1 MVDNLSTLR
10 VVGIVLAVIASG
22 FVMWALRD
30 IFTPLVLAIFLLL
43 MIDGLARVLATRIP
57 RFPDAL
63 AVPTAIILI
72 VAFFG
77 LTIWVTV
84 DNTAGF
90 VAQSEVYA
98 QRLDAL
104 LKTVSARFDM
114 QDSPTIKGLL
124 AQANPQ
130 RYASM
135 VAGGLQNA
143 GAFAIFVL
151 IYLGFLLASRK
162 GFANKA
168 AKLFQGDGA
177 KGDEATRIFTRIQ
190 RGVEG
195 YIWVQTVTGL
205 IIAIASGLLMTA
217 MGLSHVLFWS
227 FLIFV
232 ASYIPI
238 VGGAVGVLLPPLF
251 GLVELDG
258 LVGPLVL
265 LVGLQAIQFV
275 VGNVLQ
281 PRMQSESLNLDPV
294 VVLLSLAFW
303 SALWGM
309 VGAFL
314 STPLTVMVMAILA
327 EFRSTRWLAVL
338 LSSDGEP

>member
-1 MVDNLSTLR
+1 VDNLATLR
-10 VVGIVLAVIASG
+10 VVGILLAVMASG
-22 FVMWALRD
+22 LVMWALRD
-30 IFTPLVLAIFLLL
+30 IFTPLILAIFLLL
-43 MIDGLARVLATRIP
+43 MIDGLARAMATRIP
-57 RFPDAL
+57 RFPQPL

-77 LTIWVTV
+77 LTLWITV

-90 VAQSEVYA
+90 VDQADAYT

-104 LKTVSARFDM
+104 LKTISARFDM
-114 QDSPTIKGLL
+114 QDSPTIRGLL
-124 AQANPQ
+124 AKANPS

-135 VAGGLQNA
+135 VAGALQNA
-143 GAFAIFVL
+143 GGFAVFVL

-162 GFANKA
+162 GFAHKA
-168 AKLFQGDGA
+168 GKLFPEDGP
-177 KGDEATRIFTRIQ
+177 KGEEARRIFTRIQ

-205 IIAIASGLLMTA
+205 IIAIASGLLMAA

-232 ASYIPI
+232 AGYIPI

-265 LVGLQAIQFV
+265 LIGLQAIQFV
-275 VGNVLQ
+275 VGNILQ

-303 SALWGM
+303 GALWGM

-338 LSSDGEP
+338 LSSNGEP